1 MDVRLDSYDWIMLA
15 IFNLRL
21 QCLRNH
27 KVSPAHAKA
36 EKDY

>member
-15 IFNLRL
+15 AFYIRL
-21 QCLRNH
+21 QYLRNH

>member
-27 KVSPAHAKA
+27 KVSSAHAKA

>member
-27 KVSPAHAKA
+27 KVSPAHAKV